1 MPSVREN
8 RTLSRIVGS
17 ELNDG
22 QFDSGHWQLDS
33 PGACREPQAVARGDA
48 PYGVVP
54 SCIAPAGSELQIAFP
69 GSLG

>member
-22 QFDSGHWQLDS
+22 QFDSGHWQLDF
-33 PGACREPQAVARGDA
+33 PGVVLRTEVARGDA
-48 PYGVVP
+48 R
-54 SCIAPAGSELQIAFP
+54 PALS
-69 GSLG
+69 